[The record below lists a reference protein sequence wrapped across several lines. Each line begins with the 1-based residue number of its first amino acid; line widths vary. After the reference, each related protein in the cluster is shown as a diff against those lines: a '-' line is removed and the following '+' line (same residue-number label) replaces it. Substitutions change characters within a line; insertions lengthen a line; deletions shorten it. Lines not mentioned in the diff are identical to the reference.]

1 MDDNFNSLLKQIESN
16 KINVLAYSPT
26 QQTDIELKSLTV
38 DQQSVILDTISDI
51 TILQSNP
58 IYLII
63 KFNTG
68 FNNIIKQNIN
78 NEIFEKMTSVDR
90 ANIII
95 SFRKEISNEVEQDG
109 EIIDLSKILERN
121 KSIKVI
127 DFNEVIVKDNFTFK
141 VSVPTLAVDT
151 IVNKILSKKLKDNP
165 SSSNLISDI
174 YLYEILKFV
183 DTIQFE
189 DGEEVTIKKDF
200 KNLQLIKKINLSTLS
215 PVIKFIEKVR
225 DYEEEFVTIPSSQ
238 EKLLLTPDLFVI

>member
-121 KSIKVI
+121 KTIKVI
-127 DFNEVIVKDNFTFK
+127 DFNETIVKDNFTFK

-183 DTIQFE
+183 DSIQFE

-225 DYEEEFVTIPSSQ
+225 DYEEEFITVPSSQ

>member
-78 NEIFEKMTSVDR
+78 NEIFEKMTSADR

-183 DTIQFE
+183 DSIQFE

>member
-16 KINVLAYSPT
+16 KTNILAYLPT

-38 DQQSVILDTISDI
+38 DQQSVILDSVSDI
-51 TILQSNP
+51 TLLQSNP

-68 FNNIIKQNIN
+68 FNNIIKQNSDR
-78 NEIFEKMTSVDR
+78 EVFEKMTSVDR

-95 SFRKEISNEVEQDG
+95 SFRKEISDQVEQDG
-109 EIIDLSKILERN
+109 ETINLMKILERN
-121 KSIKVI
+121 KTINSINLEETI
-127 DFNEVIVKDNFTFK
+127 QKDNFTFK
-141 VSVPTLAVDT
+141 VSIPTLSVDT

-165 SSSNLISDI
+165 TSGNLVSDI

-183 DTIQFE
+183 DFIQFE
-189 DGEEVTIKKDF
+189 DGEEVEIKKDF
-200 KNLQLIKKINLSTLS
+200 KNLQLLKKINLSTLS

-225 DYEEEFVTIPSSQ
+225 SYEEEFITIPNTQ
-238 EKLLLTPDLFVI
+238 DKLLLTPDLFVI

>member
-16 KINVLAYSPT
+16 KTNVIAYSPT
-26 QQTDIELKSLTV
+26 LQGDIELKSLTV
-38 DQQSVILDTISDI
+38 DQQSVILDSISDI
-51 TILQSNP
+51 SLLQSNP

-63 KFNTG
+63 KFNTS
-68 FNNIIKQNIN
+68 FNNIIKQNSDS
-78 NEIFEKMTSVDR
+78 EVFEKMTSVDR

-95 SFRKEISNEVEQDG
+95 SFRKEISDEVEQDD

-121 KSIKVI
+121 KTIKVI
-127 DFNEVIVKDNFTFK
+127 NFNEIIEKDNFTFN
-141 VSVPTLAVDT
+141 VSVPTLNEDT

-165 SSSNLISDI
+165 SSGNLISDI

-183 DTIQFE
+183 DSIQFE
-189 DGEEVTIKKDF
+189 GGEEVKIKKDF

-225 DYEEEFVTIPSSQ
+225 SYEEEFITVPSSQ

>member
-151 IVNKILSKKLKDNP
+151 VVNKILSKKLKDNP

-183 DTIQFE
+183 DSIQFE

>member
-16 KINVLAYSPT
+16 KINVIAYSPT

-78 NEIFEKMTSVDR
+78 NEIFDKMTSVDR

-183 DTIQFE
+183 DSIQFE
-189 DGEEVTIKKDF
+189 DGKEVTIKKDF

>member
-1 MDDNFNSLLKQIESN
+1 ML
-16 KINVLAYSPT
+16 YSIS
-26 QQTDIELKSLTV
+26 TDIEIKSLTV
-38 DQQSVILDTISDI
+38 DQQSVILDSVSDI
-51 TILQSNP
+51 TLLQSNP

-68 FNNIIKQNIN
+68 FNNIIKQNSDS
-78 NEIFEKMTSVDR
+78 EVFEKMTSVDR

-95 SFRKEISNEVEQDG
+95 SFRKEISDEVEQDG
-109 EIIDLSKILERN
+109 ETINLAKILERN
-121 KSIKVI
+121 KTIKVI
-127 DFNEVIVKDNFTFK
+127 NFNEIIEKDNFTFK
-141 VSVPTLAVDT
+141 VSIPTLAEDT

-183 DTIQFE
+183 DSIQFE

-225 DYEEEFVTIPSSQ
+225 DYEEEFITVPSTQ